1 MIIGSIE
8 LNQQQKPLH
17 DQLVAVLENPD
28 DAVMHNL
35 VSSIH
40 EVPDYILLMAIGRDM
55 VDRIAILAPKCTDAT
70 ITRGLNRMIM
80 GSVQFNMQAVCAL
93 LPYAPSL
100 NQVMANACAMGRTD
114 LVEHLYPLCGVPDV
128 LALLK
133 RCSGGKFEHVEFW
146 KTTLQQRLNDEKL
159 RDMLN
164 SELSS
169 STENSKRKM

>member
-17 DQLVAVLENPD
+17 DQLVAALGNHD
-28 DAVMHNL
+28 DAVVHNL
-35 VSSIH
+35 VSIIH
-40 EVPDYILLMAIGRDM
+40 EVPDYILLMAIGRNM

-100 NQVMANACAMGRTD
+100 NEVMANACAMGRTD
-114 LVEHLYPLCGVPDV
+114 LVEHLYPLCDIPDV

-133 RCSGGKFEHVEFW
+133 QCSKFEHIEFW
-146 KTTLQQRLNDEKL
+146 KNTLQQRLNDEKL
-159 RDMLN
+159 CDLLN

-169 STENSKRKM
+169 STEASKRKI